1 MEDQTRHRWGA
12 VFFYGVQYIYV
23 CLRKKLT
30 GLFCG
35 DCGGCFLTSFRIY
48 IYTPHTSSGRTA
60 EIAPAAPAPLA
71 KSKPAYC
78 VRTSNRGSPINK
90 PSIEMN
96 GSKQPEFI
104 VPRYQRF

>member
-1 MEDQTRHRWGA
+1 MEGILAFSGVVQFIELRFYFLILSGA
-12 VFFYGVQYIYV
+12 G
-23 CLRKKLT
+23 
-30 GLFCG
+30 
-35 DCGGCFLTSFRIY
+35 
-48 IYTPHTSSGRTA
+48 TPHMSSGRTT